1 MDDSLKSDPFVLAV
15 AEIAANE
22 RAKYFFEW
30 LAQARIDVVASV
42 REAGYS
48 AESASRAAAQAELL
62 DSLLNSI
69 ADAGEIAGTDVNV
82 CVKAGP
88 AAFWGELKPFSPRR
102 RGGSSESQTKS
113 GK

>member
-1 MDDSLKSDPFVLAV
+1 MGKSLKSDPFVLAV

-48 AESASRAAAQAELL
+48 AESASR
-62 DSLLNSI
+62 
-69 ADAGEIAGTDVNV
+69 
-82 CVKAGP
+82 GP

>member
-1 MDDSLKSDPFVLAV
+1 MGKSLKSDPFVLAV

-48 AESASRAAAQAELL
+48 AESASRAAAQSELL

-69 ADAGEIAGTDVNV
+69 AEAGEIAGADVSV
-82 CVKAGP
+82 CV
-88 AAFWGELKPFSPRR
+88 AAFEAAVARTDAGMSELSGSANDKNPRVWHP
-102 RGGSSESQTKS
+102 
-113 GK
+113 

>member
-1 MDDSLKSDPFVLAV
+1 MGKSLKSDPFVLAV

-48 AESASRAAAQAELL
+48 AESASRAAAQSELL

-69 ADAGEIAGTDVNV
+69 AEAGEIAGADVSV

-102 RGGSSESQTKS
+102 CGGSSESQTKS